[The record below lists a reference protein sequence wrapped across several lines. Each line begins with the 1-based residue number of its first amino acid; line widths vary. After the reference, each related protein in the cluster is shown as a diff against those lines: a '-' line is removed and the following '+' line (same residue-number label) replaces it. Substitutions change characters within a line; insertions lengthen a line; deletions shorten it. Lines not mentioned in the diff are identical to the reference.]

1 MAKYSTGNSSGQK
14 DNSCQLCGETE
25 KPLTEAKM
33 EGATITV
40 CKDCEPDS
48 AHREDNV
55 AEKSSKKTG
64 SNSRKKTQ
72 STTSSDGPGGYTITN
87 PNPDWVDGVSYGNTE
102 TPYMQTNY
110 AETFTT
116 ALKENDLTKEEI
128 ADELDIPLSDLEA
141 LENGNVLTEEVGG
154 KVIETVEELLN
165 CELAENV

>member
-64 SNSRKKTQ
+64 SDSRKSQTTQ
-72 STTSSDGPGGYTITN
+72 SSDGPGGYTITN
-87 PNPDWVDGVSYGNTE
+87 TNPDWVEGVSYGNTE

-110 AETFTT
+110 AETFKT
-116 ALKENDLTKEEI
+116 ALTENDLTKEEI
-128 ADELDIPLSDLEA
+128 ADELGIPLSDLDAIED
-141 LENGNVLTEEVGG
+141 GNVLNEEVGG
-154 KVIETVEELLN
+154 KVIETVEELLD